1 MNRKWIA
8 FVLVFVLSIA
18 LVFMIDTRKSNKSE
32 RGIVANDKQKSISF
46 VNHNDSLDHL
56 ELSFSENFTFSQKS
70 YVRDKMLS
78 GKNTII
84 VDEHILKTCLQLP
97 DTDFSIDL
105 RVTARFFDNADTLL
119 FLRFFSEKG
128 FDQELYFTLD
138 LPLAFFEESRVRT
151 LNYNSLLKPT
161 EMDKMESSMLD
172 VSLGEKATYLPS
184 SLNYIETISSYG
196 NINGSMLIGPGAVFK
211 NKEIRLRELQSSDL
225 KPLIHLNKD
234 KQFLKVTVPIKIQS
248 YQYQENWFFISPKK
262 LLDYNNEET
271 LRNMLAADFTLKK
284 KLSMDGVYHIASSLF
299 YEGASD
305 ETYDYYYNYAMWE
318 GRRFM
323 NLHQKFPEQSFFYN
337 FFVNS
342 VYTTVKSAHRY
353 GVWISDVRSKY
364 LWNSYQIP
372 EGYID
377 TRYCTDA
384 GFFLLQVYN
393 AFQIPDALSAG
404 EKFGDFLHQ
413 KVVSKEGISTG
424 PEGFFCYDYY
434 LIDQDFPTHASLN
447 HILSEMNY
455 LFELYLSTY
464 KKSYLETA
472 EHMLKA
478 IHETGNRWIRDQE
491 YGRFRYDL
499 WYGVFPGEKNDLM
512 FKLHDYTK
520 DLTYYD
526 LLQTKRHIKT
536 IYNRSDPIIDKLI
549 SSKLRFFQ
557 REGIK
562 VR

>member
-1 MNRKWIA
+1 MNKRWIS
-8 FVLVFVLSIA
+8 FSLVLVFSMA
-18 LVFMIDTRKSNKSE
+18 SVFIIDTQQSFYPE
-32 RGIVANDKQKSISF
+32 RGIRINDKQKSISF
-46 VNHNDSLDHL
+46 VNHIDATKHL
-56 ELSFSENFTFSQKS
+56 KLSFSHELDFMQKS
-70 YVRDKMLS
+70 YIRDKMLS
-78 GKNTII
+78 GKNTLL
-84 VDEHILKTCLQLP
+84 VDEHILKTRLEFLDP
-97 DTDFSIDL
+97 EPSIDL
-105 RVTARFFDNADTLL
+105 RITARYFDNADTLL

-128 FDQELYFTLD
+128 FDQELHFTLD
-138 LPLAFFEESRVRT
+138 LPLAFFEESRARS

-161 EMDKMESSMLD
+161 EMDKMESSMLE

-196 NINGSMLIGPGAVFK
+196 NINGSIIIGPGAVFK
-211 NKEIRLRELQSSDL
+211 NKDIRLRELQSSDL
-225 KPLIHLNKD
+225 KPLVMMNKQE
-234 KQFLKVTVPIKIQS
+234 QFLKVTIPIKIQA
-248 YQYQENWFFISPKK
+248 YQYQENWFFISPKR
-262 LLDYNNEET
+262 LLDYDNEET
-271 LRNMLAADFTLKK
+271 TRNMLAADFTLKK

-323 NLHQKFPEQSFFYN
+323 NLHQQDTDQSFFYD

-364 LWNSYQIP
+364 LWSSYQIP

-393 AFQIPDALSAG
+393 TFQIPDALSAG

-413 KVVSKEGISTG
+413 KVLSREGISTG

-434 LIDQDFPTHASLN
+434 LLDQVFPTHASLN

-472 EHMLKA
+472 ERMLKA
-478 IHETGNRWIRDQE
+478 LHETGDRWIRDQE

-499 WYGVFPGEKNDLM
+499 WYGVFPEESEKLV

-526 LLQTKRHIKT
+526 LLKTQSYIKT
-536 IYNRSDPIIDKLI
+536 IYNKSDPTIDKLI
-549 SSKLRFFQ
+549 ASKLKFFQ